1 MTGLRVTG
9 DRATAPGKLTVEH
22 RGLRPRKEGEST
34 VSRTLL
40 ILLILALAHCAATP
54 PAYGV
59 TPGFRGYTA
68 LMLVPTADALM
79 QGEWN
84 AGVFSENVS
93 SETINSWIANYGLI
107 DNLEV
112 GFNRY
117 DPGDDADDGTWIN
130 AKYEFF
136 RTCPERFG
144 LAVGIIDLLDETD
157 TTIYIVG
164 SASLIERPA
173 VWYGEIL
180 APRIHVG
187 FGAGMLD
194 SLFAGFSTWLG
205 NRFQIMGE
213 WDGEAVNAGIKYRFT
228 PNLTLHAGGLN
239 LSEEEL
245 PGTALD
251 DEAGFG
257 LGLSYNYSY

>member
-1 MTGLRVTG
+1 M
-9 DRATAPGKLTVEH
+9 
-22 RGLRPRKEGEST
+22 
-34 VSRTLL
+34 SRTLL
-40 ILLILALAHCAATP
+40 ILLILALALCAIP
-54 PAYGV
+54 PVFGV

-84 AGVFSENVS
+84 AGVFSENVA
-93 SETINSWIANYGLI
+93 SETVNSWIANYGPI

-117 DPGDDADDGTWIN
+117 DPGDNGDSGTWIN

-157 TTIYIVG
+157 TTIYVVG
-164 SASLIERPA
+164 SASLIQRPA
-173 VWYGEIL
+173 VWYGEVL

-187 FGAGMLD
+187 FGAGQLD
-194 SLFAGFSTWLG
+194 SIFAGYSMWLG
-205 NRFQIMGE
+205 NRVQVMGE
-213 WDGEAVNAGIKYRFT
+213 WDGNAVNAGIKWRVNRYFT
-228 PNLTLHAGGLN
+228 VHGGGLN
-239 LSEEEL
+239 LAEEDL

-251 DEAGFG
+251 GTAAFG